1 MLEEIPRVREDLGY
15 PPLVTPMSQMV
26 GVQATQNVLLGE
38 RYKSI
43 GKEVKAYLHGE
54 YGRAPGKVNS
64 ELVKKALGDEKPIEC
79 RFADTLKPSFEKP
92 KGAFRHGE
100 KRRGRFEL
108 HRFPSGSGKILRG
121 KAQKGRKRRV
131 LHHRSGD
138 GIRRTENAE
147 SFIFLRH
154 YLRRSG
160 ALLRHRLC
168 AHNCRTCRHG
178 AFNRS
183 AQLSYKESAQKQPAG
198 KAQEDSTPAP
208 GSCGSVKLFDVPDK
222 EAAMIMAIVA
232 DELETPLNE
241 LKFVS
246 IKEKRRTRTEMKY
259 NVKLNGKIYEVE
271 VEKGVASLL
280 KEYDAI
286 SAPAPAL
293 PAQAQPAAPA
303 PADAVTATV
312 TKGANAVES
321 PLPGVV
327 MELKV
332 SVGAKVKRGDVVLTI
347 EAMKMENEI
356 SASKDGTVTAFY
368 VQKGSKVEQGTPI
381 YELA

>member
-1 MLEEIPRVREDLGY
+1 
-15 PPLVTPMSQMV
+15 
-26 GVQATQNVLLGE
+26 
-38 RYKSI
+38 
-43 GKEVKAYLHGE
+43 
-54 YGRAPGKVNS
+54 
-64 ELVKKALGDEKPIEC
+64 
-79 RFADTLKPSFEKP
+79 
-92 KGAFRHGE
+92 
-100 KRRGRFEL
+100 
-108 HRFPSGSGKILRG
+108 
-121 KAQKGRKRRV
+121 
-131 LHHRSGD
+131 
-138 GIRRTENAE
+138 
-147 SFIFLRH
+147 
-154 YLRRSG
+154 
-160 ALLRHRLC
+160 
-168 AHNCRTCRHG
+168 
-178 AFNRS
+178 
-183 AQLSYKESAQKQPAG
+183 
-198 KAQEDSTPAP
+198 
-208 GSCGSVKLFDVPDK
+208 
-222 EAAMIMAIVA
+222 
-232 DELETPLNE
+232 
-241 LKFVS
+241 
-246 IKEKRRTRTEMKY
+246 MKY

-286 SAPAPAL
+286 SAPAPVL
-293 PAQAQPAAPA
+293 PDQPAAPA

>member
-1 MLEEIPRVREDLGY
+1 
-15 PPLVTPMSQMV
+15 
-26 GVQATQNVLLGE
+26 
-38 RYKSI
+38 
-43 GKEVKAYLHGE
+43 
-54 YGRAPGKVNS
+54 
-64 ELVKKALGDEKPIEC
+64 
-79 RFADTLKPSFEKP
+79 
-92 KGAFRHGE
+92 
-100 KRRGRFEL
+100 
-108 HRFPSGSGKILRG
+108 
-121 KAQKGRKRRV
+121 
-131 LHHRSGD
+131 
-138 GIRRTENAE
+138 
-147 SFIFLRH
+147 
-154 YLRRSG
+154 
-160 ALLRHRLC
+160 
-168 AHNCRTCRHG
+168 
-178 AFNRS
+178 
-183 AQLSYKESAQKQPAG
+183 
-198 KAQEDSTPAP
+198 
-208 GSCGSVKLFDVPDK
+208 
-222 EAAMIMAIVA
+222 
-232 DELETPLNE
+232 
-241 LKFVS
+241 
-246 IKEKRRTRTEMKY
+246 MKY

-293 PAQAQPAAPA
+293 PAQTQTAAPA

-368 VQKGSKVEQGTPI
+368 VQKGSKVEQGTPS

>member
-1 MLEEIPRVREDLGY
+1 ML
-15 PPLVTPMSQMV
+15 
-26 GVQATQNVLLGE
+26 NLL
-38 RYKSI
+38 S
-43 GKEVKAYLHGE
+43 
-54 YGRAPGKVNS
+54 
-64 ELVKKALGDEKPIEC
+64 
-79 RFADTLKPSFEKP
+79 FADVELTF
-92 KGAFRHGE
+92 GE
-100 KRRGRFEL
+100 AALYSVIGF
-108 HRFPSGSGKILRG
+108 
-121 KAQKGRKRRV
+121 V
-131 LHHRSGD
+131 L
-138 GIRRTENAE
+138 IIVVLAVM
-147 SFIFLRH
+147 
-154 YLRRSG
+154 
-160 ALLRHRLC
+160 ALLIALL
-168 AHNCRTCRHG
+168 NYLTKKG
-178 AFNRS
+178 V
-183 AQLSYKESAQKQPAG
+183 KKQPAG
-198 KAQEDSTPAP
+198 KPQEDSTPAP

-232 DELETPLNE
+232 DKLETPLNE

-286 SAPAPAL
+286 SAPAPVL
-293 PAQAQPAAPA
+293 PAQPAAPA

>member
-1 MLEEIPRVREDLGY
+1 
-15 PPLVTPMSQMV
+15 
-26 GVQATQNVLLGE
+26 
-38 RYKSI
+38 
-43 GKEVKAYLHGE
+43 
-54 YGRAPGKVNS
+54 
-64 ELVKKALGDEKPIEC
+64 
-79 RFADTLKPSFEKP
+79 
-92 KGAFRHGE
+92 
-100 KRRGRFEL
+100 
-108 HRFPSGSGKILRG
+108 
-121 KAQKGRKRRV
+121 
-131 LHHRSGD
+131 
-138 GIRRTENAE
+138 
-147 SFIFLRH
+147 
-154 YLRRSG
+154 
-160 ALLRHRLC
+160 
-168 AHNCRTCRHG
+168 
-178 AFNRS
+178 
-183 AQLSYKESAQKQPAG
+183 
-198 KAQEDSTPAP
+198 
-208 GSCGSVKLFDVPDK
+208 
-222 EAAMIMAIVA
+222 
-232 DELETPLNE
+232 
-241 LKFVS
+241 
-246 IKEKRRTRTEMKY
+246 MKY

-286 SAPAPAL
+286 SAPAL
-293 PAQAQPAAPA
+293 PAQTQPTAPA

>member
-1 MLEEIPRVREDLGY
+1 
-15 PPLVTPMSQMV
+15 
-26 GVQATQNVLLGE
+26 
-38 RYKSI
+38 
-43 GKEVKAYLHGE
+43 
-54 YGRAPGKVNS
+54 
-64 ELVKKALGDEKPIEC
+64 
-79 RFADTLKPSFEKP
+79 
-92 KGAFRHGE
+92 
-100 KRRGRFEL
+100 
-108 HRFPSGSGKILRG
+108 
-121 KAQKGRKRRV
+121 
-131 LHHRSGD
+131 
-138 GIRRTENAE
+138 
-147 SFIFLRH
+147 
-154 YLRRSG
+154 
-160 ALLRHRLC
+160 
-168 AHNCRTCRHG
+168 
-178 AFNRS
+178 
-183 AQLSYKESAQKQPAG
+183 
-198 KAQEDSTPAP
+198 
-208 GSCGSVKLFDVPDK
+208 
-222 EAAMIMAIVA
+222 
-232 DELETPLNE
+232 
-241 LKFVS
+241 
-246 IKEKRRTRTEMKY
+246 MKY

-286 SAPAPAL
+286 SAPAPAPAL
-293 PAQAQPAAPA
+293 PAQTQTAAPA